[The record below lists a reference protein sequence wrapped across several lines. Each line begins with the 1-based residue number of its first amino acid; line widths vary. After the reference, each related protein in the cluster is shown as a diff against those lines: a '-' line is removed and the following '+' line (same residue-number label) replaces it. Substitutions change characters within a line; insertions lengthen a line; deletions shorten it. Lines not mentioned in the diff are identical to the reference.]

1 MVLENQMV
9 SIERKL
15 TLIIFVD
22 AIDCQC
28 DFLNLLVTVVM
39 RLSKQMPEITSRG
52 DFL

>member
-9 SIERKL
+9 SVERKL

-28 DFLNLLVTVVM
+28 GFLTLLVTVVTG
-39 RLSKQMPEITSRG
+39 LSKQMPEITSRG
-52 DFL
+52 DLL